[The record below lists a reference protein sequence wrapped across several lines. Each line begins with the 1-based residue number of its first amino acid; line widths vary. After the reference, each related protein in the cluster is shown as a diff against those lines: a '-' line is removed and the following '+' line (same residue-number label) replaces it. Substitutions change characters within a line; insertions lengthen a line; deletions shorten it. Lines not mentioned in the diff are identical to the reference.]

1 MNMIDLSTIDFD
13 KNGGLIP
20 VVVQDSGTQKVL
32 MMAYANQES
41 LKQSL
46 ETGKLTFYSRSRK
59 RIWVKGESSGHFL
72 MLKELLSDCDGDTI
86 LAKVEPVGPVC
97 HTGNDTC
104 WNEKNGTNSFDF
116 LEYLGD
122 VIESRKL
129 STDTGSSYVSGLFNK
144 GINKIAQKVGEE
156 ATELII
162 EAKDDDDELFLN
174 EAADLLF
181 HIMILLSAKGYS
193 LKDVTAVLGHRQK
206 PASKDTE

>member
-1 MNMIDLSTIDFD
+1 MIDLSKIDFD
-13 KNGGLIP
+13 KHGGLIP
-20 VVVQDSGTQKVL
+20 VVVQDSRTQKVL

-72 MLKELLSDCDGDTI
+72 LLRELFSDCDGDTI
-86 LAKVEPVGPVC
+86 LAKAEPVGPVC

-104 WNEKNGTNSFDF
+104 WNEQNNTDSLDF
-116 LEYLGD
+116 LKYLGN
-122 VIESRKL
+122 VIESRKQC
-129 STDTGSSYVSGLFNK
+129 TDADSSYVANLFNK

-162 EAKDDDDELFLN
+162 EAKDDNNELFLN

-193 LKDVTAVLGHRQK
+193 LKDVTTVLEQRHK
-206 PASKDTE
+206 PASKHIE

>member
-1 MNMIDLSTIDFD
+1 MIDFGKIDFD

-20 VVVQDSGTQKVL
+20 VVVQDCRTQKIL
-32 MMAYANQES
+32 MMAYANQDS

-72 MLKELLSDCDGDTI
+72 LLKEFLTDCDGDTI

-97 HTGNDTC
+97 HTGSDTC
-104 WNEKNGTNSFDF
+104 WKEKNDTNSLDF
-116 LEYLGD
+116 LEYLGNL
-122 VIESRKL
+122 IASRRLNKD
-129 STDTGSSYVSGLFNK
+129 SASSYVSGLLNK

-162 EAKDDDDELFLN
+162 EAKDNDDELFLN

-193 LKDVTAVLGHRQK
+193 LKDVTAVLEQRNK
-206 PASKDTE
+206 TALKESK